1 MHVAEQQT
9 WRNISR
15 HEETFNDVLYTQL
28 KKTPWWLISIAF
40 HGILVVGMFTMDFGP
55 GPMDPGRDLTSQVED
70 DTFDPLEEPIK
81 PQIDET
87 EFIDQPEE
95 VIDEPVVKD
104 AKVSD
109 HTETD
114 NDKPFD
120 ESLSRE
126 NNLGDAPFDG
136 PSSNAA
142 IGVGGGA
149 GGALGGRGGNENLK
163 AYGGGRTTRNAADLG
178 LKWLK
183 DHQDRDGYWDCD
195 GFMKHDQVP
204 PVCDGAG
211 QALYDP
217 GVSGLALL
225 AFLGAGQ
232 THRHGDYKKTVKTG
246 LRYLKQV
253 QDPEGCFGPRTDG
266 HYVYN
271 HAIAAMAMAEA
282 YGMTGSVLFKQ
293 SAQQAIDFIHKAQNP
308 YLAWRYGV
316 RPQDNDSSVTGWM
329 IMALKSAKVSGLRV
343 SQDAFDGCRAWIE
356 KATEPEYGRV
366 GYTAR
371 GTGPARPEGMMD
383 QWPADKSE
391 SLTAV
396 GILARIF
403 TGEDPRKSE
412 VIGKGVD
419 LCLKALP
426 VWDEESGS
434 IDMYYWYYAT
444 LGLFQVGGDA
454 WDKWNDAMKP
464 AIIDSQRKD
473 QVSFK
478 GSWDPAG
485 PWGHA
490 GGRVYS
496 TAVMVMCMEVYGRYS
511 RLFQGKRR

>member
-1 MHVAEQQT
+1 MYGSDQQT

-15 HEETFNDVLYTQL
+15 HEETFNDVLYAQL

-40 HGILVVGMFTMDFGP
+40 HGILIWGMFMMDFGP
-55 GPMDPGRDLTSQVED
+55 GNMHSGRDLNARTD
-70 DTFDPLEEPIK
+70 DDFIDPLEEEVK
-81 PQIDET
+81 PEIEEQKPV
-87 EFIDQPEE
+87 DQEEE
-95 VIDEPVVKD
+95 VIEDPVIKD

-109 HTETD
+109 HNETD
-114 NDKPFD
+114 NDLPFE
-120 ESLSRE
+120 ESLGKKDFIS
-126 NNLGDAPFDG
+126 DAPFDG
-136 PSSNAA
+136 PSTNAA
-142 IGVGGGA
+142 IGIGGGA
-149 GGALGGRGGNENLK
+149 GGAFGGRGGHRNLR
-163 AYGGGRTTRNAADLG
+163 AEGGGAKTKSAVDWG

-183 DHQDRDGYWDCD
+183 DHQDPDGYWDCD
-195 GFMKHDQVP
+195 NFMKMDKVP

-211 QALYDP
+211 HALYDP
-217 GVSGLALL
+217 GISGLAIL
-225 AFLGAGQ
+225 AFLGAGE
-232 THRHGDYKKTVKTG
+232 THKHGNYKKTVKSG
-246 LRYLKQV
+246 LRYLKQI

-266 HYVYN
+266 HFTYN
-271 HAIAAMAMAEA
+271 HAIGALAMAEA
-282 YGMTGSVLFKQ
+282 YGMTGSPLFKQ

-316 RPQDNDSSVTGWM
+316 RPQDNDTSVTGWM
-329 IMALKSAKVSGLRV
+329 IMALKSAKAAGLRT
-343 SQDAFDGCRAWIE
+343 SQEAFDGTKAWIE

-371 GTGPARPEGMMD
+371 GTGPARPEGMLD
-383 QWPADKSE
+383 KWPPDKSE

-412 VIGKGVD
+412 TIGKGVD

-426 VWDEESGS
+426 VWDEESGA

-444 LGLFQVGGDA
+444 LSIFQVGGDA
-454 WDKWNDAMKP
+454 WKKWNESMKS
-464 AIIDSQRKD
+464 AIIDHQRMD
-473 QVSFK
+473 PISFK

-496 TAVMVMCMEVYGRYS
+496 TAVCVMCMEVYYRYGRV
-511 RLFQGKRR
+511 FGIKR